1 MANDLNNTLLE
12 GTVKT
17 ITLAEGHV
25 DFVLSVVKFMKVD
38 NDIVEVTSE
47 VPCRVVGS
55 LAESFKKVGDIGK
68 GVRVVG
74 NLQGPLNGSVYV
86 FCEHIEYKLSKKT
99 RE

>member
-17 ITLAEGHV
+17 ITLAEGQV
-25 DFVLSVVKFMKVD
+25 DFVLSVRKFMKVD
-38 NDIVEVTSE
+38 NDTVEVISE
-47 VPCRVVGS
+47 VPCRVVES
-55 LAESFKKVGDIGK
+55 LAESFKKVGDIGR

-86 FCEHIEYKLSKKT
+86 FCEHIEYRLSKET

>member
-17 ITLAEGHV
+17 ITLTEGHV
-25 DFVLSVVKFMKVD
+25 DFVMSVRRSMKVD
-38 NDIVEVTSE
+38 NEIIEVISE
-47 VPCRVVGS
+47 VPCRAVGS
-55 LAESFKKVGDIGK
+55 IAEHFKKVCDIGQ

-74 NLQGPLNGSVYV
+74 NLQGPLNGSVFV

-99 RE
+99 GK